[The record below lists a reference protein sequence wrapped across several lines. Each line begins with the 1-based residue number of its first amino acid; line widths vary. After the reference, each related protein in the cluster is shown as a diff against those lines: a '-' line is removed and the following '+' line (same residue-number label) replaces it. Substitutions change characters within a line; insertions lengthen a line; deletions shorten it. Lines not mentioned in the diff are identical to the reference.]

1 MYERKTRKTRKAQA
15 GLEFLLVFSIL
26 TIFVAAFLLTIF
38 YNMSQGR
45 TKNEQEG
52 VDNMASFIQQEII
65 LASKVEDGYNRTFS
79 LPRQIGGK
87 DYTVHMSNY
96 SLAVNTSLAASFRG
110 IPLLYNSSAKFNIPG
125 NNSIIKNQTG
135 IFVNPN

>member
-1 MYERKTRKTRKAQA
+1 MRKTRKAQA
-15 GLEFLLVFSIL
+15 SMEFLLVFSIL
-26 TIFVAAFLLTIF
+26 TIFVAAFLVTIF

-45 TKNEQEG
+45 MKSEQDG

-65 LASKVEDGYNRTFS
+65 LASKVEDGYNRTFF

-87 DYTVHMSNY
+87 DYTVHMSAY

-110 IPLLYNSSAKFNIPG
+110 IPRIYDVSAHFNIPG
-125 NNSIIKNQTG
+125 NNTIIKNQTG
-135 IFVNPN
+135 IFVNPTPNP